1 MCSRKPQ
8 AYLKAQ
14 LKAVT
19 SDRSETGVA
28 GVGTPASA
36 VVRRHYV
43 WLLCVL
49 IVAGAAQLAGGLL
62 LLARF
67 DRQVGR
73 FDRAEGAHTVMLQS
87 MTDAET
93 GLRGWQLTGEQ
104 LYLEPYQAGVR
115 NFPAAARR
123 VLADVGDP
131 ELRTLVNAEESAAD
145 EWLNDFAA
153 PTVATSARYADVG
166 QGKALFDA
174 YRERHGAAGAAL
186 TASRREAAHSYRV
199 SSTAMQGAL
208 AGLTL
213 VAVLVTVRLG
223 VRTQRLR
230 EEQRRYL
237 GEVLDTLTIG
247 VVAAAADGSIVWIN
261 RAARDG
267 IEDMLPSHVDEFD
280 RALERTGARPVDGHP
295 LRVALAG
302 RSIRGREMTYVLPG
316 RPPIEVMVD
325 AGPLRDERGQIIGAV
340 ASRYD
345 ITALRER
352 EAELTA
358 FAGIVAHDLR
368 APLAAI
374 AGHIEL
380 LEQDLAAVD
389 ELDEFRYTLDRVRN
403 STDRMCRL
411 IDDLLAYATA
421 RDAPLRLE
429 PVDLGEVV
437 DEVVYERTA
446 HLKKDRAPLIEADP
460 LPTVHADPA
469 MIRQMMDNLIG
480 NAIKYTR
487 DSEPAQVRI
496 TADRLDGAWA
506 EIQVSDRGIGIP
518 SDQRTSI
525 FESFS
530 RAHRGQ
536 SYAGTGLG
544 LAICRRVV
552 DRHGGTIRV
561 DDNPLG
567 GARFHI
573 VLPTEPG
580 E

>member
-1 MCSRKPQ
+1 M
-8 AYLKAQ
+8 
-14 LKAVT
+14 
-19 SDRSETGVA
+19 
-28 GVGTPASA
+28 GTPASA

-49 IVAGAAQLAGGLL
+49 IVAGAAQLAGGLV

-73 FDRAEGAHTVMLQS
+73 FDRAESAHMVMLQS

-104 LYLEPYQAGVR
+104 LYLEPYQAGVQ
-115 NFPAAARR
+115 NFPAAARQ
-123 VLADVGDP
+123 VLTDVGDP
-131 ELRTLVNAEESAAD
+131 ELRTLVDAEESAAD

-174 YRERHGAAGAAL
+174 YRERHAAASAAL
-186 TASRREAAHSYRV
+186 TASRRQAARSFRV
-199 SSTAMQGAL
+199 SSTATQGAL

-267 IEDMLPSHVDEFD
+267 IEQMLPSHVDEFD
-280 RALERTGARPVDGHP
+280 RALERTGAQPAEGHP

-302 RSIRGREMTYVLPG
+302 HSIRGREMTYVPPG

-325 AGPLRDERGQIIGAV
+325 AGPLRDERGEIIGAV

-358 FAGIVAHDLR
+358 FAGVVAHDLR

-380 LEQDLAAVD
+380 LEQDLDAMD

-403 STDRMCRL
+403 SADRMCRL

-429 PVDLGEVV
+429 PVDLSEVV
-437 DEVVYERTA
+437 DEVVHERTA
-446 HLKKDRAPLIEADP
+446 HLRKDRAPRIEAGP
-460 LPTVHADPA
+460 LPTVRADPA

-496 TADRLDGAWA
+496 TADRLDDAWA

-552 DRHGGTIRV
+552 DRHGGTISV

>member
-1 MCSRKPQ
+1 
-8 AYLKAQ
+8 
-14 LKAVT
+14 
-19 SDRSETGVA
+19 
-28 GVGTPASA
+28 VGTPASA

-49 IVAGAAQLAGGLL
+49 IVAGAAQLAGGLV

-67 DRQVGR
+67 DGEVGR
-73 FDRAEGAHTVMLQS
+73 FDRAESAHAVMLQS

-93 GLRGWQLTGEQ
+93 GVRGWQLTGEQ
-104 LYLEPYQAGVR
+104 VYLQPYLAGVR
-115 NFPAAARR
+115 DFAVARRR
-123 VLADVGDP
+123 VLGEVDDP
-131 ELRTLVNAEESAAD
+131 ELRALLANEEVAAD
-145 EWLNDFAA
+145 DWLDDFAA
-153 PTVATSARYADVG
+153 PTVATSARFADVG

-174 YRERHGAAGAAL
+174 YRDMHRAAGAAL
-186 TASRREAAHSYRV
+186 TASRRQAARSFRV
-199 SSTAMQGAL
+199 ESTVLQGVL
-208 AGLTL
+208 VGLTV
-213 VAVLVTVRLG
+213 VAVLVTLRLG
-223 VRTQRLR
+223 VRTQRLSD
-230 EEQRRYL
+230 EQRRYL

-247 VVAAAADGSIVWIN
+247 VVAADADGSIVWIN
-261 RAARDG
+261 RAAREG
-267 IEDMLPSHVDEFD
+267 LESTLPAHVDQFD
-280 RALERTGARPVDGHP
+280 RVLERSGKRPAQGHP
-295 LRVALAG
+295 LALALG
-302 RSIRGREMTYVLPG
+302 GHATRGREMTYV
-316 RPPIEVMVD
+316 PPDGPPLEVMVD
-325 AGPLRDERGQIIGAV
+325 AGPLRDERGRIIGAV

-345 ITALRER
+345 ITALRAR

-374 AGHIEL
+374 SGHIEL
-380 LEQDLAAVD
+380 LEQDLAAID
-389 ELDEFRYTLDRVRN
+389 ELDEFKDSLDRVRN

-429 PVDLGEVV
+429 PVDLAEVV
-437 DEVVYERTA
+437 DEVVHERTA
-446 HLKKDRAPLIEADP
+446 HLNKDRAPHIEAGP

-487 DSEPAQVRI
+487 NSEPAQVFI
-496 TADRLDGAWA
+496 TADRLEGAWA
-506 EIQVSDRGIGIP
+506 EILVADRGIGIP
-518 SDQRTSI
+518 ADQRNSI
-525 FESFS
+525 FESFA

-552 DRHGGTIRV
+552 DRHGGTITV

-567 GARFHI
+567 GTRFHI

>member
-1 MCSRKPQ
+1 VS
-8 AYLKAQ
+8 
-14 LKAVT
+14 
-19 SDRSETGVA
+19 
-28 GVGTPASA
+28 TPASA

-49 IVAGAAQLAGGLL
+49 IIAGAAQLAGGLL

-67 DRQVGR
+67 DDAVGR
-73 FDRAEGAHTVMLQS
+73 LNAAESAHSVMLQA

-93 GLRGWQLTGEQ
+93 GVRGWQLTGEQ
-104 LYLEPYQAGVR
+104 AYLQPYRQGVR
-115 NFPAAARR
+115 DFSSATRR
-123 VLADVGDP
+123 VWADVSDP
-131 ELRTLVNAEESAAD
+131 DLRSLLASEETAAD
-145 EWLNDFAA
+145 AWLNDYAA
-153 PTVATSARYADVG
+153 PMIATSARYADVG

-174 YRERHGAAGAAL
+174 YRASHVAADTALGASGRAAADSFRR
-186 TASRREAAHSYRV
+186 ASTV
-199 SSTAMQGAL
+199 LQVAL
-208 AGLTL
+208 GGLTM
-213 VAVLVTVRLG
+213 VAVLVTLRLG
-223 VRTQRLR
+223 IRTQRLR

-237 GEVLDTLTIG
+237 GEVLDTLSIA

-261 RAARDG
+261 RAARAG
-267 IEDMLPSHVDEFD
+267 NEVAMPTHVDGFD
-280 RALERTGARPVDGHP
+280 RVVDRSGREPAGGHP
-295 LRVALAG
+295 LAVALTG
-302 RSIRGREMTYVLPG
+302 RSIRGQEMTFVPPSG
-316 RPPIEVMVD
+316 RPVEVMVD
-325 AGPLRDERGQIIGAV
+325 AGPIRDDRGRIIGAV

-345 ITALRER
+345 VTALRDR

-374 AGHIEL
+374 SGHIEL
-380 LEQDLAAVD
+380 LEQDLAAID
-389 ELDEFRYTLDRVRN
+389 ELDEFKDSLDRVRN
-403 STDRMCRL
+403 SIDRMCRL

-437 DEVVYERTA
+437 DEVVHERTA
-446 HLKKDRAPLIEADP
+446 HLRADRAPLIEAGP

-487 DSEPAQVRI
+487 DSEPARVRI
-496 TADRLDGAWA
+496 TADRIDREWA
-506 EIQVSDRGIGIP
+506 EIEIADRGIGIP
-518 SDQRTSI
+518 ADQRSAI
-525 FESFS
+525 FESFA
-530 RAHRGQ
+530 RAHPGQ

-552 DRHGGTIRV
+552 DRHGGTISV

-567 GARFHI
+567 GSRFHI

-580 E
+580 A

>member
-1 MCSRKPQ
+1 M
-8 AYLKAQ
+8 
-14 LKAVT
+14 
-19 SDRSETGVA
+19 
-28 GVGTPASA
+28 GTPASA

-49 IVAGAAQLAGGLL
+49 IIAGAAQLAGGLL

-67 DRQVGR
+67 DGEVAQL
-73 FDRAEGAHTVMLQS
+73 DAAERAHAVMLQS
-87 MTDAET
+87 LTDAET
-93 GLRGWQLTGEQ
+93 GVRGWQLTGEQ
-104 LYLEPYQAGVR
+104 VYLQPYRQGVQE
-115 NFPAAARR
+115 FPVAVRR
-123 VLADVGDP
+123 VLQDTTDRH
-131 ELRTLVNAEESAAD
+131 LQSLVAAEETAAD
-145 EWLNDFAA
+145 DWLDDFAA
-153 PTVATSARYADVG
+153 PTVATSARSADVG

-174 YRERHGAAGAAL
+174 YRDSHDAAADAL
-186 TASRREAAHSYRV
+186 NASRRSAAESFRTA
-199 SSTAMQGAL
+199 STVLQVAL
-208 AGLTL
+208 GVLTL
-213 VAVLVTVRLG
+213 VAVLVTLRLG

-230 EEQRRYL
+230 DEQRRYL
-237 GEVLDTLTIG
+237 GEVLDTLSIA

-261 RAARDG
+261 RAARVG
-267 IEDMLPSHVDEFD
+267 IGAMQPTHVDQFH
-280 RALERTGARPVDGHP
+280 LVVERGGREPAEGHP
-295 LRVALAG
+295 LAVALAG
-302 RSIRGREMTYVLPG
+302 KSIRGREMTFVPPG
-316 RPPIEVMVD
+316 GPPVEVMVD
-325 AGPLRDERGQIIGAV
+325 AGPLRDDRGRIIGAV

-345 ITALRER
+345 VTALRDR

-374 AGHIEL
+374 SGYVEL
-380 LEQDLAAVD
+380 LEQDLAALD
-389 ELDEFRYTLDRVRN
+389 ELAEFKDTLDRVRN

-429 PVDLGEVV
+429 PVDLSEVV
-437 DEVVYERTA
+437 DEVVHERTA
-446 HLKKDRAPLIEADP
+446 HLRADRAPLIEAGP

-496 TADRLDGAWA
+496 TADRIDAAWA
-506 EIQVSDRGIGIP
+506 EIQIADRGIGIP
-518 SDQRTSI
+518 ADQRTEV
-525 FESFS
+525 FESFA

-536 SYAGTGLG
+536 AYAGTGLG

-552 DRHGGTIRV
+552 DRHGGTISV

-567 GARFHI
+567 GTRFHI

>member
-1 MCSRKPQ
+1 VS
-8 AYLKAQ
+8 
-14 LKAVT
+14 
-19 SDRSETGVA
+19 
-28 GVGTPASA
+28 TPASA
-36 VVRRHYV
+36 VVRRHYG

-67 DRQVGR
+67 DGEVGR
-73 FDRAEGAHTVMLQS
+73 LDAAQSAHAVMLQA

-93 GLRGWQLTGEQ
+93 GVRGWQLTGDEV
-104 LYLEPYQAGVR
+104 YLEPYRNGVR
-115 NFPAAARR
+115 DFPAATRE
-123 VLADVGDP
+123 VLADTADLD
-131 ELRTLVNAEESAAD
+131 LRRLVVAEQNAAD
-145 EWLNDFAA
+145 AWLDGFAA
-153 PTVATSARYADVG
+153 PVVAGSGHSADAG

-174 YRERHGAAGAAL
+174 FRASHMAADAAL
-186 TASRREAAHSYRV
+186 SAGGRDAAASFRLA
-199 SSTAMQGAL
+199 STVLQVAL
-208 AGLTL
+208 AVLTM
-213 VAVLVTVRLG
+213 VAVLVTLRLG

-237 GEVLDTLTIG
+237 GEVLDTLSIA

-261 RAARDG
+261 RAARAG
-267 IEDMLPSHVDEFD
+267 IDTSLPTRVDDFN
-280 RALERTGARPVDGHP
+280 RVVERGGRQPADGHP
-295 LRVALAG
+295 LTVALAG
-302 RSIRGREMTYVLPG
+302 GSIRGQEMTFVPPG
-316 RPPIEVMVD
+316 GKPVAVMVD
-325 AGPLRDERGQIIGAV
+325 AGPLRDQHGRIIGAV

-345 ITALRER
+345 ITPLRER

-374 AGHIEL
+374 SGYVEL
-380 LEQDLAAVD
+380 LEQDLA
-389 ELDEFRYTLDRVRN
+389 ELDEVDEFRGTLDRVRG
-403 STDRMCRL
+403 SADRMCRL

-429 PVDLGEVV
+429 PVDLTEVL
-437 DEVVYERTA
+437 DEVVHERTA
-446 HLKKDRAPLIEADP
+446 HLRADRAPLIEADP

-487 DSEPAQVRI
+487 DSEPARVRI
-496 TADRLDGAWA
+496 TADRIDREWA
-506 EIQVSDRGIGIP
+506 EIQIADRGIGIP
-518 SDQRTSI
+518 ADQRSAV
-525 FESFS
+525 FESFA

-536 SYAGTGLG
+536 AYAGTGLG

-552 DRHGGTIRV
+552 DRHGGTISV

-573 VLPTEPG
+573 VLPTEPRA
-580 E
+580 

>member
-1 MCSRKPQ
+1 M
-8 AYLKAQ
+8 
-14 LKAVT
+14 
-19 SDRSETGVA
+19 
-28 GVGTPASA
+28 GTPASA

-49 IVAGAAQLAGGLL
+49 IIAGAAQLAGGLL

-67 DRQVGR
+67 DGEVAHL
-73 FDRAEGAHTVMLQS
+73 DAAERAHAVMLQS
-87 MTDAET
+87 LTDAET
-93 GLRGWQLTGEQ
+93 GVRGWQLTGEQ
-104 LYLEPYQAGVR
+104 VYLQPYRQGVQE
-115 NFPAAARR
+115 FPVAVRR
-123 VLADVGDP
+123 VLQDTTDRH
-131 ELRTLVNAEESAAD
+131 LQSLVAAEETAAD
-145 EWLNDFAA
+145 DWLDDFAA
-153 PTVATSARYADVG
+153 PTVATSARSADVG

-174 YRERHGAAGAAL
+174 YRDSHDAAADAL
-186 TASRREAAHSYRV
+186 NASRRSAAESFRTA
-199 SSTAMQGAL
+199 STVLQVAL
-208 AGLTL
+208 GVLTL
-213 VAVLVTVRLG
+213 VAVLVTLRLG

-230 EEQRRYL
+230 DEQRRYL
-237 GEVLDTLTIG
+237 GEVLDTLSIA

-261 RAARDG
+261 RAARVG
-267 IEDMLPSHVDEFD
+267 IGAMQPTHVDQFH
-280 RALERTGARPVDGHP
+280 LVVERGGREPAEGHP
-295 LRVALAG
+295 LAVALAG
-302 RSIRGREMTYVLPG
+302 KSIRGREMTFVPPG
-316 RPPIEVMVD
+316 GPPVEVMVD
-325 AGPLRDERGQIIGAV
+325 AGPLRDDRGRIIGAV

-345 ITALRER
+345 VTALRDR

-374 AGHIEL
+374 SGYVEL
-380 LEQDLAAVD
+380 LEQDLAALD
-389 ELDEFRYTLDRVRN
+389 ELAEFKDTLDRVRN

-429 PVDLGEVV
+429 PVDLSEVV
-437 DEVVYERTA
+437 DEVVHERTA
-446 HLKKDRAPLIEADP
+446 HLRADRAPLIEAGP

-496 TADRLDGAWA
+496 TADRIDAAWA
-506 EIQVSDRGIGIP
+506 EIQIADRGIGIP
-518 SDQRTSI
+518 ADQRTEV
-525 FESFS
+525 FESFA

-536 SYAGTGLG
+536 AYAGTGLG

-552 DRHGGTIRV
+552 DRHGGTISV

-567 GARFHI
+567 GTRFHI

>member
-1 MCSRKPQ
+1 MYAEKPQ
-8 AYLKAQ
+8 LDR
-14 LKAVT
+14 VT

-49 IVAGAAQLAGGLL
+49 IIAGAARVAGGLML
-62 LLARF
+62 L
-67 DRQVGR
+67 GR
-73 FDRAEGAHTVMLQS
+73 FDDEVARLGAAEDAHAIMLQS

-93 GLRGWQLTGEQ
+93 GVRGWQLTGDAT
-104 LYLEPYQAGVR
+104 YLQPYRAGVR
-115 NFPAAARR
+115 DFPVATRQVRLDA
-123 VLADVGDP
+123 GDP
-131 ELRTLVNAEESAAD
+131 GLRGLLTAEQNAAD
-145 EWLNDFAA
+145 AWLDDFAA
-153 PTVATSARYADVG
+153 PTVATSSRTADVG
-166 QGKALFDA
+166 EGRALFDA
-174 YRERHGAAGAAL
+174 YRDSHAATSAAL
-186 TASRREAAHSYRV
+186 TRSLRDAGDSLRLASGV
-199 SSTAMQGAL
+199 LQGVL
-208 AGLTL
+208 AGLTI

-223 VRTQRLR
+223 IRSQRLR
-230 EEQRRYL
+230 DEERRYL
-237 GEVLDTLTIG
+237 GEVLDTLSIG

-261 RAARDG
+261 RAARAG
-267 IEDMLPSHVDEFD
+267 IDVALPTHVDQFGKVM
-280 RALERTGARPVDGHP
+280 ERGGTPPADGHP
-295 LRVALAG
+295 LAIALTG
-302 RSIRGREMTYVLPG
+302 RSIHGREMTFVPPG
-316 RPPIEVMVD
+316 RPPVAVMVD
-325 AGPLRDERGQIIGAV
+325 AGPLRDERGRIIGAV

-345 ITALRER
+345 ITALRDR

-368 APLAAI
+368 APLASI
-374 AGHIEL
+374 TGYIEL
-380 LEQDLAAVD
+380 LEQDLDAMD
-389 ELDEFRYTLDRVRN
+389 ELAEFKDTLDRVRN

-429 PVDLGEVV
+429 PVNLGAVV
-437 DEVVYERTA
+437 DEVVHERTA
-446 HLKKDRAPLIEADP
+446 HLRADRAPLIEAGP

-487 DSEPAQVRI
+487 DSEPARVRI
-496 TADRLDGAWA
+496 TADRVDEDWA
-506 EIQVSDRGIGIP
+506 EIQVADRGIGIP
-518 SDQRTSI
+518 ADQRTSI
-525 FESFS
+525 FDSFS

-552 DRHGGTIRV
+552 DRHGGTISV

-567 GARFHI
+567 GTRFHI
-573 VLPTEPG
+573 VLPTEPH

>member
-1 MCSRKPQ
+1 
-8 AYLKAQ
+8 
-14 LKAVT
+14 
-19 SDRSETGVA
+19 
-28 GVGTPASA
+28 VGTPASA

-43 WLLCVL
+43 WLLGVL
-49 IVAGAAQLAGGLL
+49 IVAGAAQLASGLL

-67 DRQVGR
+67 DGQVGR
-73 FDRAEGAHTVMLQS
+73 FDRAESAHMIMLQS

-104 LYLEPYQAGVR
+104 LYLQPYQAGVQS
-115 NFPAAARR
+115 FPAAARR
-123 VLADVGDP
+123 VLSDVGDP
-131 ELRTLVNAEESAAD
+131 ELRALIGSEEAAAD

-186 TASRREAAHSYRV
+186 TVSRRRAAHSFRV
-199 SSTAMQGAL
+199 ASTVVQGAL

-213 VAVLVTVRLG
+213 LAVLVTVRLG

-267 IEDMLPSHVDEFD
+267 IESMLPTHIDEFD
-280 RALERTGARPVDGHP
+280 KALERTGAQPADGHP
-295 LRVALAG
+295 LRAALAG
-302 RSIRGREMTYVLPG
+302 HTIRGREMTFVPPG

-325 AGPLRDERGQIIGAV
+325 AGPLRDERGRIIGAV

-345 ITALRER
+345 ITALRDR

-374 AGHIEL
+374 AGYIEL
-380 LEQDLAAVD
+380 LEQDLAAID
-389 ELDEFRYTLDRVRN
+389 ELDEFRDTLGRVRN

-437 DEVVYERTA
+437 DEVVHERTA
-446 HLKKDRAPLIEADP
+446 HLRTDRAPRIEFGP

-487 DSEPAQVRI
+487 NSEPAQVRI
-496 TADRLDGAWA
+496 TADRLDDEWA
-506 EIQVSDRGIGIP
+506 EIQVSDRGIGVP
-518 SDQRTSI
+518 VDQRTSI

-552 DRHGGTIRV
+552 DRHGGTISV

>member
-1 MCSRKPQ
+1 
-8 AYLKAQ
+8 
-14 LKAVT
+14 
-19 SDRSETGVA
+19 
-28 GVGTPASA
+28 VGTPASA

-49 IVAGAAQLAGGLL
+49 IVAAAAQLGGGLW

-67 DRQVGR
+67 DGQVGR
-73 FDRAEGAHTVMLQS
+73 FDRAETAHTVMLQA

-93 GLRGWQLTGEQ
+93 GLRGWQLTGDQ
-104 LYLEPYQAGVR
+104 LYLQPYQAGVQD
-115 NFPAAARR
+115 FPAAARR
-123 VLADVGDP
+123 VLADINDP
-131 ELRTLVNAEESAAD
+131 GLRRLLAAEQASAVA
-145 EWLNDFAA
+145 WLDDFAA

-166 QGKALFDA
+166 EGKALFDA
-174 YRERHGAAGAAL
+174 YRKTHAAASAAL
-186 TASRREAAHSYRV
+186 TASRREAAHSFRV
-199 SSTAMQGAL
+199 ASTVLQGVL
-208 AGLTL
+208 AGLTI
-213 VAVLVTVRLG
+213 VAVLVTLRLG
-223 VRTQRLR
+223 TRTQRLR

-267 IEDMLPSHVDEFD
+267 IESMLPTHVDQFD
-280 RALERTGARPVDGHP
+280 KALERGGTRPADGHP
-295 LRVALAG
+295 LKLALDG
-302 RSIRGREMTYVLPG
+302 HSIRGREMTYVPPG
-316 RPPIEVMVD
+316 QPPIEVMVD
-325 AGPLRDERGQIIGAV
+325 AGPLRDQRGRIIGAV

-358 FAGIVAHDLR
+358 FAGVVAHDLR

-374 AGHIEL
+374 AGYVEL
-380 LEQDLAAVD
+380 LEQDLAAID
-389 ELDEFRYTLDRVRN
+389 ELDEFKYTLDRVRN

-421 RDAPLRLE
+421 RDAPLSLE
-429 PVDLGEVV
+429 PVDLGVIV
-437 DEVVYERTA
+437 DEVVHERTA
-446 HLKKDRAPLIEADP
+446 HLRVEKPVIETGP

-487 DSEPAQVRI
+487 NSEPARVRI
-496 TADRLDGAWA
+496 TADRLDGEWA
-506 EIQVSDRGIGIP
+506 EIQVADRGIGIP
-518 SDQRTSI
+518 ADQRTTI

-552 DRHGGTIRV
+552 DRHGGSITV

>member
-1 MCSRKPQ
+1 
-8 AYLKAQ
+8 
-14 LKAVT
+14 
-19 SDRSETGVA
+19 
-28 GVGTPASA
+28 VGTPASA

-49 IVAGAAQLAGGLL
+49 IVAAAAQLTAGLL

-67 DRQVGR
+67 DGQVGR
-73 FDRAEGAHTVMLQS
+73 FDRAESAHAVMLQS

-104 LYLEPYQAGVR
+104 VYLQPYQAGVR
-115 NFPAAARR
+115 DFPAAASR
-123 VLADVGDP
+123 VRAEVGDP
-131 ELRTLVNAEESAAD
+131 GLRDLIDAEESAAD
-145 EWLNDFAA
+145 EWLDDFAA

-174 YRERHGAAGAAL
+174 YREKHRAAGAAL
-186 TASRREAAHSYRV
+186 TESRRTAAHSFRV
-199 SSTAMQGAL
+199 ASTVTQGAL
-208 AGLTL
+208 AGLTV
-213 VAVLVTVRLG
+213 VAVMVTLRLG

-261 RAARDG
+261 RAARTG
-267 IEDMLPSHVDEFD
+267 IEAMLPRHVDEFD
-280 RALERTGARPVDGHP
+280 RALERGGAQPSEGHP
-295 LRVALAG
+295 LRVALNG
-302 RSIRGREMTYVLPG
+302 RSIRGREMTYAPPG
-316 RPPIEVMVD
+316 GPPIEVMVD
-325 AGPLRDERGQIIGAV
+325 AGPLRDDKGRIIGAV

-345 ITALRER
+345 ITALRDR

-389 ELDEFRYTLDRVRN
+389 ELDEFKFTLDRVRN

-421 RDAPLRLE
+421 RDAPLNLE
-429 PVDLGEVV
+429 PVDLGVVV
-437 DEVVYERTA
+437 DEVVHERTA
-446 HLKKDRAPLIEADP
+446 HLRLEKPVIEAGP

-487 DSEPAQVRI
+487 DHEPAQVRI
-496 TADRLDGAWA
+496 TADRLDGRWA

-518 SDQRTSI
+518 VDQRTTI

-552 DRHGGTIRV
+552 DRHGGTISV

>member
-1 MCSRKPQ
+1 
-8 AYLKAQ
+8 
-14 LKAVT
+14 
-19 SDRSETGVA
+19 
-28 GVGTPASA
+28 VGTPASA

-67 DRQVGR
+67 DGQVSR
-73 FDRAEGAHTVMLQS
+73 FDRAESAHAVMLQS

-93 GLRGWQLTGEQ
+93 GLRGWQLTGNQ
-104 LYLEPYQAGVR
+104 AYLQPYQSGVR
-115 NFPAAARR
+115 DFPAALRR
-123 VLADVGDP
+123 VLTDVDDP
-131 ELRTLVNAEESAAD
+131 KLRALVGVEQAAAV
-145 EWLNDFAA
+145 EWLDDFAA
-153 PTVATSARYADVG
+153 PTVATSARYADAG
-166 QGKALFDA
+166 PGKALFDA
-174 YRERHGAAGAAL
+174 YRETHRAAGSAL
-186 TASRREAAHSYRV
+186 TVSRRRAVHSFRV
-199 SSTAMQGAL
+199 ESTVLQGVLVGL
-208 AGLTL
+208 AI
-213 VAVLVTVRLG
+213 VAVLVTLRLG
-223 VRTQRLR
+223 VRTQRLT
-230 EEQRRYL
+230 EEQQRYL

-261 RAARDG
+261 RAARGG
-267 IEDMLPSHVDEFD
+267 IGSMLPTNVDQFD
-280 RALERTGARPVDGHP
+280 KVLDRGGRQPADGHP
-295 LRVALAG
+295 LRVALSG
-302 RSIRGREMTYVLPG
+302 QVIRGREMTYVPPAG
-316 RPPIEVMVD
+316 PPIEVMVD
-325 AGPLRDERGQIIGAV
+325 AGPLRDGQGRIIGAV

-374 AGHIEL
+374 AGHVEL
-380 LEQDLAAVD
+380 LEQDLAAID
-389 ELDEFRYTLDRVRN
+389 ELDEFRYTLDRVRS

-437 DEVVYERTA
+437 DEVVHERTA
-446 HLKKDRAPLIEADP
+446 HLGRDRAPRIEAGP

-487 DSEPAQVRI
+487 DQEPAQVRI
-496 TADRLDGAWA
+496 TADRLDDDWA
-506 EIQVSDRGIGIP
+506 EIQVVDRGIGIP
-518 SDQRTSI
+518 ADQRTAV

-530 RAHRGQ
+530 RAHRDQ
-536 SYAGTGLG
+536 AYTGTGLG

-552 DRHGGTIRV
+552 DRHGGTISV
-561 DDNPLG
+561 DENPLG
-567 GARFHI
+567 GTRFHI

-580 E
+580 A

>member
-1 MCSRKPQ
+1 
-8 AYLKAQ
+8 
-14 LKAVT
+14 
-19 SDRSETGVA
+19 
-28 GVGTPASA
+28 VGTPASA

-49 IVAGAAQLAGGLL
+49 IVAGAAQLGGGLL

-67 DRQVGR
+67 DGQVSR
-73 FDRAEGAHTVMLQS
+73 FDRAETAHAVMLQS

-93 GLRGWQLTGEQ
+93 GLRGWQLTGDQ
-104 LYLEPYQAGVR
+104 LYLQPYQAGVQD
-115 NFPAAARR
+115 FPAAARR
-123 VLADVGDP
+123 VLLDVNDP
-131 ELRTLVNAEESAAD
+131 GLRRLVDAEQAAAAD
-145 EWLNDFAA
+145 WLDDFAA

-166 QGKALFDA
+166 EGKALFDA
-174 YRERHGAAGAAL
+174 YRQTHSAASASL
-186 TASRREAAHSYRV
+186 TASRREAAQSFRTA
-199 SSTAMQGAL
+199 STVLQAVL
-208 AGLTL
+208 AGLTI
-213 VAVLVTVRLG
+213 VAVLVTLRLG

-230 EEQRRYL
+230 EEQRQYL

-247 VVAAAADGSIVWIN
+247 VVAAASDGSIVWIN
-261 RAARDG
+261 REARDG
-267 IEDMLPSHVDEFD
+267 IGSMLPTHVDQFD
-280 RALERTGARPVDGHP
+280 KALERGGTRPSDGHP
-295 LRVALAG
+295 LALALG
-302 RSIRGREMTYVLPG
+302 GHTIRGREMTYVPPG
-316 RPPIEVMVD
+316 RPPIAVMVD
-325 AGPLRDERGQIIGAV
+325 AGPLRDKRGRIIGAV

-358 FAGIVAHDLR
+358 FAGVVAHDLR

-374 AGHIEL
+374 AGHVEL
-380 LEQDLAAVD
+380 LEQDLAAID
-389 ELDEFRYTLDRVRN
+389 ELDEFRDTLERVCN
-403 STDRMCRL
+403 SIDRMCRL

-429 PVDLGEVV
+429 PVDLSEVV
-437 DEVVYERTA
+437 DEVVHERTS
-446 HLKKDRAPLIEADP
+446 HLKRGRAPLIEAGP

-487 DSEPAQVRI
+487 NSEPARVRI
-496 TADRLDGAWA
+496 TADRLDDEWA
-506 EIQVSDRGIGIP
+506 EIQVADQGIGIP
-518 SDQRTSI
+518 ADQRTTI
-525 FESFS
+525 FDSFS

-552 DRHGGTIRV
+552 DRHGGSISV

-567 GARFHI
+567 GTRFHI

>member
-1 MCSRKPQ
+1 
-8 AYLKAQ
+8 
-14 LKAVT
+14 
-19 SDRSETGVA
+19 
-28 GVGTPASA
+28 VGTPASA
-36 VVRRHYV
+36 VVVRRHYV

-49 IVAGAAQLAGGLL
+49 VLAGAAQLAGSLL

-67 DRQVGR
+67 DGEVGR
-73 FDRAEGAHTVMLQS
+73 FDRAERGHAVMLQS

-93 GLRGWQLTGEQ
+93 GLRGWQLTGEPV
-104 LYLEPYQAGVR
+104 YLQPYQAGVR
-115 NFPAAARR
+115 GFPAALRQVRAEVR
-123 VLADVGDP
+123 DP
-131 ELRTLVNAEESAAD
+131 ELHAFLDAEQSAAED
-145 EWLNDFAA
+145 WIDDFAA
-153 PTVATSARYADVG
+153 PTVATSARYADLG
-166 QGKALFDA
+166 QGKALFDT
-174 YRERHGAAGAAL
+174 YRKTHDAAGAAL
-186 TASRREAAHSYRV
+186 TTSRRRAAHAFRV
-199 SSTAMQGAL
+199 ESTVLQAVL
-208 AGLTL
+208 AGLTI
-213 VAVLVTVRLG
+213 VAVLVTLRLAA
-223 VRTQRLR
+223 RTQRLR

-261 RAARDG
+261 RAARQG
-267 IEDMLPSHVDEFD
+267 IGPVLPTHVDEFD
-280 RALERTGARPVDGHP
+280 KALERNGSPPAEGHP
-295 LRVALAG
+295 IVQALAG
-302 RSIRGREMTYVLPG
+302 HTVCGREMTYVPPDG
-316 RPPIEVMVD
+316 PPIEVMVD
-325 AGPLRDERGQIIGAV
+325 AGPLRDDEGRIIGAV
-340 ASRYD
+340 VSRYD
-345 ITALRER
+345 ITALRDR

-374 AGHIEL
+374 SGHVEL
-380 LEQDLAAVD
+380 LEQDLAAID
-389 ELDEFRYTLDRVRN
+389 ELEQFKYTLDRVRN

-421 RDAPLRLE
+421 RDAPLRME

-437 DEVVYERTA
+437 DEVVHERTA
-446 HLKKDRAPLIEADP
+446 HLDQERAPHIEAGP

-487 DSEPAQVRI
+487 EHEPAEVRI
-496 TADRLDGAWA
+496 TADRLDGQWA
-506 EIQVSDRGIGIP
+506 EIQVADRGIGVP
-518 SDQRTSI
+518 ADQRTSI

-536 SYAGTGLG
+536 PYAGTGLG

-552 DRHGGTIRV
+552 DRHGGTISV

>member
-1 MCSRKPQ
+1 
-8 AYLKAQ
+8 
-14 LKAVT
+14 
-19 SDRSETGVA
+19 
-28 GVGTPASA
+28 VGTPASA

-49 IVAGAAQLAGGLL
+49 IVAGGAQLGGGLL

-67 DRQVGR
+67 EGQVSR
-73 FDRAEGAHTVMLQS
+73 FDRAESTHAVMLQS

-93 GLRGWQLTGEQ
+93 GLRGWQLTGDP
-104 LYLEPYQAGVR
+104 LYLQPYQTGVGA
-115 NFPAAARR
+115 FPAAGRR
-123 VLADVGDP
+123 VLAEVGDP
-131 ELRTLVNAEESAAD
+131 ALRALIGEEESAAE
-145 EWLNDFAA
+145 EWLDDYAA

-174 YRERHGAAGAAL
+174 YREKHEAATAAL
-186 TASRREAAHSYRV
+186 TASRRRAAHSFRV
-199 SSTAMQGAL
+199 ASTVLQVAL

-213 VAVLVTVRLG
+213 VAVLVTLRLG

-237 GEVLDTLTIG
+237 GEVLDTLSIG

-267 IEDMLPSHVDEFD
+267 IESMLPRHVDEFD
-280 RALERTGARPVDGHP
+280 RALERTGDQPADGHP
-295 LRVALAG
+295 LRVALRG
-302 RSIRGREMTYVLPG
+302 FSIRGREMTYVPPG

-325 AGPLRDERGQIIGAV
+325 AGPLRNERGEIIGAV

-358 FAGIVAHDLR
+358 FAGVVAHDLR

-380 LEQDLAAVD
+380 LEQDLAAID
-389 ELDEFRYTLDRVRN
+389 ELDEFKYTLDRVRS

-421 RDAPLRLE
+421 RDAPLHLE
-429 PVDLGEVV
+429 PVDLGVVV
-437 DEVVYERTA
+437 DEVVHERTA
-446 HLKKDRAPLIEADP
+446 HLLARKPVIEAGP
-460 LPTVHADPA
+460 LPIVHADPA

-487 DSEPAQVRI
+487 GSEPAQVRI
-496 TADRLDGAWA
+496 TADRLDGEWA

-518 SDQRTSI
+518 ADQRTAV

-552 DRHGGTIRV
+552 DRHGGTISV